1 MNKGWVSKRNLVV
14 LALLLV
20 GWFALTSCGAG
31 GPNVDVTP
39 TATLP
44 APQVRIGLLPTVTP
58 EPEIAAPLQESTETP
73 SPAPQPQVQAW
84 PTLDEEAYLLGLID
98 GMIEKIERRLNNTNT
113 EIKP

>member
-1 MNKGWVSKRNLVV
+1 MLKKILVFFGLSLLGW
-14 LALLLV
+14 A
-20 GWFALTSCGAG
+20 FLTACGSG
-31 GPNVDVTP
+31 GDSSEAES

-44 APQVRIGLLPTVTP
+44 APQVRVGLLPTFTP
-58 EPEIAAPLQESTETP
+58 ASEEATP
-73 SPAPQPQVQAW
+73 SPESTGTPPPTLQAQAW